1 MKLPL
6 KIPLIKTDDKG
17 IKIIKDLITNQ
28 EVNDELNKIDNLYYP
43 YWDKFKYKVSR
54 LNVNPEYLWFYN
66 KILRSKSHSSI
77 KINELPSFDFKLSNT
92 SKISHFLHLFDMNL
106 GGFLEAGTTI
116 APEDKDRFLISS
128 IMEEAIAS
136 SQLEGAV
143 TTREVAKEML
153 KTERK
158 PRNISERMILNNYL
172 TIKKVIEVKEKKL
185 SKDLIKEIHRIIS
198 KNTLDQ
204 ADKEGVWRTNDNV
217 TVVDSDTGEIVYVP
231 PSHELLDKLMDDFCA
246 FVNKNHDKNEFIHP
260 IVKAIILHF
269 LIGYIH
275 PFVDGNGRTARAI
288 FYWYLVSK
296 GYWLVEY
303 LSISRIIIKS
313 PIKYARS
320 YLHTEYDGND
330 LTYFIH
336 YNLRAMNLAMQDLQ
350 SYISRKVAEK
360 KSIYSLIK
368 NENFNER
375 QAEIIKDY
383 INFPNKTLG
392 VKEVQNQ
399 FAISYQTAR
408 TDLDHLVKLEY
419 LQQKLIGKK
428 LLFFRVSGF
437 NQKIKNLDQ

>member
-1 MKLPL
+1 
-6 KIPLIKTDDKG
+6 
-17 IKIIKDLITNQ
+17 
-28 EVNDELNKIDNLYYP
+28 
-43 YWDKFKYKVSR
+43 
-54 LNVNPEYLWFYN
+54 
-66 KILRSKSHSSI
+66 
-77 KINELPSFDFKLSNT
+77 
-92 SKISHFLHLFDMNL
+92 MNL
-106 GGFLEAGTTI
+106 GGFLEAGTAI
-116 APEDKDRFLISS
+116 APEDKNRFLISS

-360 KSIYSLIK
+360 KNIYSLIK
-368 NENFNER
+368 NENLNER
-375 QAEIIKDY
+375 QAEIIKDF

-392 VKEVQNQ
+392 VKELQNQ

-419 LQQKLIGKK
+419 LEQKLIGKK

-437 NQKIKNLDQ
+437 NQKIKNLGQ